1 MIKVGFIGLGNM
13 GMPMALNLHKSKK
26 IDLLGYDVSQK
37 TIQKFKSKKAKATN
51 SLKELINFS
60 DIIISCVPGPKQIK
74 LLSVGKNKI
83 IDQLDKN
90 KVWIDC
96 STNSLSCFNFLK
108 KKLKRK
114 INQFVDATIS
124 GGNLKAQSG
133 DLSIFVG
140 GQKKTVNKLKFIFNI
155 LGKNLYYLNT
165 AGAGYAAKIAQVSLC
180 YLNYLSLSESL
191 MLGASAGVFSIVAGS
206 ATLLPNYTFYLLFL
220 GPVRIKYIALFYILL
235 SFLDVTGSNAG
246 GEIAHLGGAMIGYLF
261 IRQLQN
267 GVNIGE
273 GVINIVNFFNK
284 EKNKKSDQKS
294 SPTEE
299 TKYDISQDE
308 IDKILD
314 KISESG
320 YSSLSKNEKEKLFNA
335 SKK

>member
-1 MIKVGFIGLGNM
+1 MANFIIEDFKNAWNKDNNALVKIILINVVVFVSASFIEIFLTLSGAGDAFKLFINKLMLPASFTTFITQPWSLISYFFLHLGFTHILWNMLFLYWFGKIIQDNVGNNAVISLYVLGGIIGGLSY
-13 GMPMALNLHKSKK
+13 MAL
-26 IDLLGYDVSQK
+26 
-37 TIQKFKSKKAKATN
+37 
-51 SLKELINFS
+51 
-60 DIIISCVPGPKQIK
+60 
-74 LLSVGKNKI
+74 
-83 IDQLDKN
+83 
-90 KVWIDC
+90 
-96 STNSLSCFNFLK
+96 
-108 KKLKRK
+108 
-114 INQFVDATIS
+114 
-124 GGNLKAQSG
+124 
-133 DLSIFVG
+133 
-140 GQKKTVNKLKFIFNI
+140 FNI
-155 LGKNLYYLNT
+155 IPYYDNR
-165 AGAGYAAKIAQVSLC
+165 I
-180 YLNYLSLSESL
+180 SESL

-220 GPVRIKYIALFYILL
+220 GPIRIKYIALFYILL

-267 GVNIGE
+267 GVNMGE
-273 GVINIVNFFNK
+273 GVINIINFFNK
-284 EKNKKSDQKS
+284 EKNKKTEENY

>member
-1 MIKVGFIGLGNM
+1 MANFIIEDFKNAWNKDNNALVKIILINVVVFVSASFIEIFLTLSGAGDAFKLFINKLMLPASFTIFITQPWSLISYFFLHLGFTHILWNMLFLYWFGKIIQDNLGNNAVISLYVL
-13 GMPMALNLHKSKK
+13 GGIIGGLSYMAL
-26 IDLLGYDVSQK
+26 
-37 TIQKFKSKKAKATN
+37 
-51 SLKELINFS
+51 
-60 DIIISCVPGPKQIK
+60 
-74 LLSVGKNKI
+74 
-83 IDQLDKN
+83 
-90 KVWIDC
+90 
-96 STNSLSCFNFLK
+96 
-108 KKLKRK
+108 
-114 INQFVDATIS
+114 
-124 GGNLKAQSG
+124 
-133 DLSIFVG
+133 
-140 GQKKTVNKLKFIFNI
+140 FNI
-155 LGKNLYYLNT
+155 IPYYDNR
-165 AGAGYAAKIAQVSLC
+165 I
-180 YLNYLSLSESL
+180 SESL

-220 GPVRIKYIALFYILL
+220 GPIRIKYIALFYILL

-267 GVNIGE
+267 GVNMGE
-273 GVINIVNFFNK
+273 GIINIINFFNK
-284 EKNKKSDQKS
+284 EKNKKTEENY

>member
-1 MIKVGFIGLGNM
+1 MANFIIEDFKNAWNKDNNALVKIILINVIVFVSASFIEIFLTLSGAGDAFKLFINKLMLPASFTTFITQPWSLISYFFLHLGFTHILWNMLFLYWFGKIIQDNIGNNAVISLYVLG
-13 GMPMALNLHKSKK
+13 GIIGGLSYMAL
-26 IDLLGYDVSQK
+26 
-37 TIQKFKSKKAKATN
+37 
-51 SLKELINFS
+51 
-60 DIIISCVPGPKQIK
+60 
-74 LLSVGKNKI
+74 
-83 IDQLDKN
+83 
-90 KVWIDC
+90 
-96 STNSLSCFNFLK
+96 
-108 KKLKRK
+108 
-114 INQFVDATIS
+114 
-124 GGNLKAQSG
+124 
-133 DLSIFVG
+133 
-140 GQKKTVNKLKFIFNI
+140 FNI
-155 LGKNLYYLNT
+155 IPYYDNR
-165 AGAGYAAKIAQVSLC
+165 I
-180 YLNYLSLSESL
+180 SESL

-267 GVNIGE
+267 GVNMGE
-273 GVINIVNFFNK
+273 GVINIINFFNK
-284 EKNKKSDQKS
+284 EKNKKKEENY

>member
-1 MIKVGFIGLGNM
+1 MANFIIEDFKNAWNKDNNALVKIILINVVVFVSASFIEIFLTLSGAGDAFKLFINKLMLPASFTTFITQPWSLISYFFLHLGFTHILWNMLFLYWFGKIIQDNIGNNAVISLYVLG
-13 GMPMALNLHKSKK
+13 GIIGGLSYMAL
-26 IDLLGYDVSQK
+26 
-37 TIQKFKSKKAKATN
+37 
-51 SLKELINFS
+51 
-60 DIIISCVPGPKQIK
+60 
-74 LLSVGKNKI
+74 
-83 IDQLDKN
+83 
-90 KVWIDC
+90 
-96 STNSLSCFNFLK
+96 
-108 KKLKRK
+108 
-114 INQFVDATIS
+114 
-124 GGNLKAQSG
+124 
-133 DLSIFVG
+133 
-140 GQKKTVNKLKFIFNI
+140 FNI
-155 LGKNLYYLNT
+155 IPYYDNR
-165 AGAGYAAKIAQVSLC
+165 I
-180 YLNYLSLSESL
+180 SESL
-191 MLGASAGVFSIVAGS
+191 MLGASAGVFSVVAGS

-267 GVNIGE
+267 GVNMGE

-284 EKNKKSDQKS
+284 DKDKNKKSEQNS